1 MAIFAFSSAIGP
13 VPIDVVITEKH
24 NSTLS
29 ITEIPIENGAR
40 ITDHAFL
47 MPKRLTLDCAT
58 KNAAAT
64 YNALVMFQESRVPFT
79 IVTGL
84 FIYEN
89 MLVKSIDAERD
100 AQFSSVLKFTAELQ
114 EIIIVSTAY
123 TADTSGTN
131 PDSGAD
137 AAANKK
143 NTGDPISSKSA
154 TDPATADRASGT
166 LTRGDTAGQTVNDD
180 SPLRQYLGTGG

>member
-1 MAIFAFSSAIGP
+1 MAIFAFSSVIGP
-13 VPIDVVITEKH
+13 VPIDVVVSEKH
-24 NSTLS
+24 NVSLS

-40 ITDHAFL
+40 ITDHAFI
-47 MPKRLTLDCAT
+47 MPKKLTLDCAT

-64 YNALVMFQESRVPFT
+64 FNALVAFQESRVPFT

-89 MLVKSIDAERD
+89 MLIKSIDAERD
-100 AQFSSVLKFTAELQ
+100 AQYSQILKFTAELQ

-123 TADTSGTN
+123 TADPNGTAS
-131 PDSGAD
+131 DSGAD

-143 NTGDPISSKSA
+143 NTGDPINSNSA
-154 TDPATADRASGT
+154 TDQATADRATGT
-166 LTRGDTAGQTVNDD
+166 ITRGDTAGQTVNDD

>member
-1 MAIFAFSSAIGP
+1 MAIFAFSTVIGP
-13 VPIDVVITEKH
+13 VPIEVVVTEKH
-24 NSTLS
+24 NSTIA
-29 ITEIPIENGAR
+29 ITELPVENGAR

-47 MPKRLTLDCAT
+47 VPKKLTLDCAT
-58 KNAAAT
+58 SNAAAS
-64 YNALVMFQESRVPFT
+64 YNALVLFQESRVPFT

-100 AQFSSVLKFTAELQ
+100 REFSQVLRFTAELQ

-123 TADTSGTN
+123 TADPNGTA

-137 AAANKK
+137 AAANRK
-143 NTGDPISSKSA
+143 NTGDPVNANSA
-154 TDPATADRASGT
+154 TDSATADRAAGT
-166 LTRGDTAGQTVNDD
+166 VTRGDTAGQTTDS
-180 SPLRQYLGTGG
+180 SPLQQYLGTGG